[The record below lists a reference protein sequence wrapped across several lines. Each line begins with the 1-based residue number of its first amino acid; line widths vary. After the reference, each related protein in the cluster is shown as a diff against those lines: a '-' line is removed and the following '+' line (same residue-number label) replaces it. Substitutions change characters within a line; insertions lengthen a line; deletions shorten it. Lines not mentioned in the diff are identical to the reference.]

1 MGEDKQTLLEN
12 SIKYNWL
19 NHNRL
24 NGSVG
29 GGIAIGVTN
38 QMIMTNRTHEIPEAV
53 KANMEIQMIDALH
66 QTLTITV
73 INLYIPPNN
82 IREAKYSLKHL

>member
-1 MGEDKQTLLEN
+1 
-12 SIKYNWL
+12 
-19 NHNRL
+19 
-24 NGSVG
+24 
-29 GGIAIGVTN
+29 
-38 QMIMTNRTHEIPEAV
+38 MIMTNRTHEIPEAV